1 MQQQEKS
8 FLQKFKIKVGMIA
21 LGLDV
26 LTVALGSFLPEAKVE
41 YIYGVIGSITVLAG
55 MVISAHS
62 KVDAEAVKLI
72 TAEVNK
78 ETAEI
83 SAKIKKRR

>member
-1 MQQQEKS
+1 MSQEKS
-8 FLQKFKIKVGMIA
+8 FLSKFKIKVTMIA

-26 LTVALGSFLPEAKVE
+26 LTAVLGAFLPETKVE
-41 YIYGVIGSITVLAG
+41 YIYGIMGAITGLAA
-55 MVISAHS
+55 MIISGHS

-72 TAEVNK
+72 AAEVNK

>member
-1 MQQQEKS
+1 MQEKS
-8 FLQKFKIKVGMIA
+8 FLSKFKIKVSMIA

-26 LTVALGSFLPEAKVE
+26 LTMVLGIFIPEAKVE
-41 YIYGVIGSITVLAG
+41 YVYGIMGSITGLAA
-55 MVISAHS
+55 MVIAGHS

-78 ETAEI
+78 EAAEI
-83 SAKIKKRR
+83 SVKIKKRR